1 MDFNIHYKIIEVQ
14 IHIITAFP
22 HMFESPFGESII
34 SRAQENG
41 FAKIVLHDLR
51 KWTTDVHKS
60 IDNKPYGGG
69 AGMVLMLE
77 PIYKAVKE
85 IKASLGSINTKVLL
99 TSAKGV
105 QYNQSLAKEF
115 SQVDALIIICGH
127 YEGVDERV
135 AKHICDYELS
145 IGKFVLTGG
154 EIPAMLITDSVIRLI
169 PGVLGN
175 EESLSKE
182 SYSEGDDLEAPH
194 YTRPSSF
201 KSDQGDV
208 WSVPETLLS
217 GNHKEIDDWRK
228 KNTSTVKDS

>member
-1 MDFNIHYKIIEVQ
+1 
-14 IHIITAFP
+14 
-22 HMFESPFGESII
+22 
-34 SRAQENG
+34 
-41 FAKIVLHDLR
+41 
-51 KWTTDVHKS
+51 
-60 IDNKPYGGG
+60 
-69 AGMVLMLE
+69 MVLMLE

-115 SQVDALIIICGH
+115 SRVDALIIICGH

>member
-1 MDFNIHYKIIEVQ
+1 ME

-22 HMFESPFGESII
+22 QMFQSPFNESII
-34 SRAQENG
+34 KRAQDNEH
-41 FAKIVLHDLR
+41 AKISLHDLR

-69 AGMVLMLE
+69 AGMILMLE

-85 IKASLGSINTKVLL
+85 IKTSLEGLNTKVLL
-99 TSAKGV
+99 TSAKGT
-105 QYNQSLAKEF
+105 QYNQRLAREF
-115 SQVDALIIICGH
+115 SQTDALIIICGH

-135 AKHICDYELS
+135 AKHLCDYELS

-154 EIPAMLITDSVIRLI
+154 EIPAMLIADSVIRLI

-175 EESLSKE
+175 DQSLLKE
-182 SYSEGDDLEAPH
+182 SYSDENDQEAPH
-194 YTRPSSF
+194 YTRPSVF
-201 KSDQGDV
+201 TSDQGEE

-217 GNHKEIDDWRK
+217 GNHKEIDDWREQNSK
-228 KNTSTVKDS
+228 IAEDS